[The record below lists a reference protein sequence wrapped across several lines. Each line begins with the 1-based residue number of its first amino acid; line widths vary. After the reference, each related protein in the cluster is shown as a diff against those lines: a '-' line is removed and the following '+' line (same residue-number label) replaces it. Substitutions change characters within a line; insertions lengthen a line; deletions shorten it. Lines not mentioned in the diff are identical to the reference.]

1 MKKKDFYIKFLQ
13 KLLRNKVI
21 AKSTYVRKYIS
32 WLRQSS
38 VVFLRD
44 PFMTFFRATWKDYMV
59 GSQVV
64 ALFLYLDYVN

>member
-1 MKKKDFYIKFLQ
+1 MKDFYIKFLQ

-21 AKSTYVRKYIS
+21 DKSTYVRKYIS

-44 PFMTFFRATWKDYMV
+44 PFMAFFRATWKDYMV

-64 ALFLYLDYVN
+64 ALFCI